1 MTKKLLSM
9 LLAGTMVLSIA
20 ACGSGSGESKG
31 TTAAPTEAETTAAA
45 EPETTAAAT
54 EAAGSY
60 QDILDEYSQKLK
72 DATPGI
78 VEEYNTEAEALDG
91 DLTALADLSTKKI
104 EKLAEISVEGIEKMA
119 ELKLKNGDSD
129 EVYNEWA
136 DKLNAAYEGQAQQIT
151 DAYMYSVQ

>member
-1 MTKKLLSM
+1 MKKKLLTL
-9 LLAGTMVLSIA
+9 LLAGAMVLSLA
-20 ACGSGSGESKG
+20 ACSGSGESKG

-78 VEEYNTEAEALDG
+78 VDEYNTEAEALDG
-91 DLTALADLSTKKI
+91 DLTALADLSTKKV
-104 EKLAEISVEGIEKMA
+104 EKLAEISVEGTEKMA
-119 ELKLKNGDSD
+119 EQKLKNGDAD
-129 EVYNEWA
+129 DVYNEWA
-136 DKLNAAYEGQAQQIT
+136 EKLNAVYQEQAQQIT
-151 DAYMYSVQ
+151 DAYMDSAQ